1 MSFQVIAPF
10 SMQINADT
18 YIEAV
23 KQAVKFHR
31 DMSINQLIIQ
41 DQLSNNRMLANIKYY
56 TDNNKNKFKANLV
69 PTELTTLHGGHPHR
83 GSGPPGWHR
92 GGLGDPVW
100 MRQPHQMII
109 PVRLPFPTVTPQ
121 HTKTFLAPGTAIV
134 ANTSIGPTFIKPQ
147 GSVFADGTVI
157 TAADTFPLG
166 TVITPGTS
174 IRGSIHIQ
182 RTEVGSPFNGEIR
195 VLADVN
201 VGAAANQNV
210 GGVDLTFAAA
220 TTLKAGCIFPAGT
233 VISAGCIIVP
243 GTEFRYGTVVPLG
256 TNIPDHTILPA
267 ATIIVAGTN
276 MPPGTT
282 ITLPVGFLLKDDC
295 TCTPPTVPPPIFA
308 PNFAPGYGRG
318 PGMRFP

>member
-69 PTELTTLHGGHPHR
+69 PTELTTLHGGRPHR
-83 GSGPPGWHR
+83 GSGPVRHWGP

-100 MRQPHQMII
+100 MRQPPQMII
-109 PVRLPFPTVTPQ
+109 PVPRPFPTVTPL
-121 HTKTFLAPGTAIV
+121 HTNTFLAPGTVIV
-134 ANTSIGPTFIKPQ
+134 NTVVIGPTFIKPQ

-166 TVITPGTS
+166 TVITAGTTIGNAIY
-174 IRGSIHIQ
+174 IRG
-182 RTEVGSPFNGEIR
+182 TAAGSAFNQEIR
-195 VLADVN
+195 VGAADV
-201 VGAAANQNV
+201 VVPRGGDLDV
-210 GGVDLTFAAA
+210 GGVVLTFAAA
-220 TTLKAGCIFPAGT
+220 TTLKKGCIFPVGT
-233 VISAGCIIVP
+233 KISANCRIVAL
-243 GTEFRYGTVVPLG
+243 TEFRNGIVVPLG
-256 TNIPDHTILPA
+256 TVIPRGTILPA

-276 MPPGTT
+276 MPRGTV
-282 ITLPVGFLLKDDC
+282 IPAGFLLKDDC
-295 TCTPPTVPPPIFA
+295 TCPPPTVPPPIFT
-308 PNFAPGYGRG
+308 PNFASGYGPRYMRG
-318 PGMRFP
+318 FP